1 MPSALKPSMPSAS
14 SLLSHPYTVFPRED
28 DWPQLDV
35 LTPRLL
41 FCAIQL
47 GQVVFGL
54 YKLDGMGLLPVFPSD
69 WISTMA
75 VPPVLEHSY
84 AAV

>member
-1 MPSALKPSMPSAS
+1 M
-14 SLLSHPYTVFPRED
+14 LLANVPPPPHTHLLPACSVFPRVD

-41 FCAIQL
+41 YCVVQFAQI
-47 GQVVFGL
+47 VFGL
-54 YKLDGMGLLPVFPSD
+54 WKLDGMGLLPVYPSD

-75 VPPVLEHSY
+75 VPQSLERSFSTLG
-84 AAV
+84 

>member
-1 MPSALKPSMPSAS
+1 MMSHLPPLTFTPSVR
-14 SLLSHPYTVFPRED
+14 TVFPKED

-35 LTPRLL
+35 LTPRLV

-47 GQVVFGL
+47 GQFVFGL
-54 YKLDGMGLLPVFPSD
+54 YKLEGMGLLPVYPSD

-75 VPPVLEHSY
+75 VPPSREHSY
-84 AAV
+84 SAI